1 MENENL
7 IKEFKVL
14 SLNIE
19 KFSLF
24 YGIFLVVWGVI
35 ISFISGSSSAT
46 SYIPSFLGLPIVIF
60 SYLAM
65 KFTSK
70 KKLYMH
76 IVVIFGIIIFI
87 GGLDLIRS
95 LIIGNIFE
103 NFWADISKLMMLV
116 TGLYF
121 STQCVKSFIFAR
133 KNREL

>member
-1 MENENL
+1 
-7 IKEFKVL
+7 
-14 SLNIE
+14 
-19 KFSLF
+19 
-24 YGIFLVVWGVI
+24 
-35 ISFISGSSSAT
+35 
-46 SYIPSFLGLPIVIF
+46 
-60 SYLAM
+60 
-65 KFTSK
+65 
-70 KKLYMH
+70 MH